1 MSSSHELCAGAWNK
15 GLACGA
21 ATEKARKP
29 AHSRRV
35 ASRCGVASIGCANG
49 TCSALRGRLARDTT
63 RRFSDLASQACAWII
78 LEPGE
83 TSDEKEIKEFCCG
96 QIAHYR
102 IPRYVRFTTELPIS
116 FTGKKFKMR
125 EAMTQ

>member
-1 MSSSHELCAGAWNK
+1 MRPGRRASPRIPGALHPAAGLHPLAAPTEPAPPCAGAS
-15 GLACGA
+15 LA
-21 ATEKARKP
+21 TQ
-29 AHSRRV
+29 
-35 ASRCGVASIGCANG
+35 
-49 TCSALRGRLARDTT
+49 LAV
-63 RRFSDLASQACAWII
+63 FSDLASQACAWII

-125 EAMTQ
+125 KAMTQ